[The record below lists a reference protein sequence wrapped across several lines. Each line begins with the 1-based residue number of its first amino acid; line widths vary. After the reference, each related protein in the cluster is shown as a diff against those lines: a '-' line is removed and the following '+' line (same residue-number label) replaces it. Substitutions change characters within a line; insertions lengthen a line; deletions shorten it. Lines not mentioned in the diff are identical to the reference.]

1 LREPI
6 KHLSRASYI
15 FLTKSDGSPDEA
27 LLELIRENNPKAEI
41 IECAHKP
48 QYLQSVD
55 TGERLPLDVLR
66 GAQIGAFSGIASPE
80 SFEKMLQDFGA
91 EIRYNQR
98 FLDHH
103 RFTRYEIER
112 LYRKADNADLDMIVT
127 TEKDAVRLFDDIKA
141 SVPVYYLRLEI
152 EILSGEEDFESA
164 TERICRPRTQEPAI
178 SPAPWGETPN
188 GA

>member
-1 LREPI
+1 
-6 KHLSRASYI
+6 
-15 FLTKSDGSPDEA
+15 LTKSDGSRDEA

-55 TGERLPLDVLR
+55 TGDRLSLDVLK
-66 GAQIGAFSGIASPE
+66 GAKIGAFSGIASPE
-80 SFEKMLQDFGA
+80 SFEKMLRDFGA

-112 LYRKADNADLDMIVT
+112 LYRKAGKADLDMIVT

-152 EILSGEEDFESA
+152 DILSGEEDFESA
-164 TERICRPRTQEPAI
+164 TERICRPRKQEITSNRALRDEIPK
-178 SPAPWGETPN
+178 